1 MAWVYF
7 DSCRY
12 QQSGRVAC
20 LLVEEQM
27 FVFENQNA
35 IKKFLLLVEDPNI
48 LVNQETVGSID
59 GVKITTN

>member
-1 MAWVYF
+1 
-7 DSCRY
+7 
-12 QQSGRVAC
+12 
-20 LLVEEQM
+20 M